1 MWPDKCYCNSQSNR
15 PLVNGEAVTLQCF
28 AEDPTGSGLSFQWFK
43 DDLMISGQ
51 SSSAL
56 MLSAVGQ
63 NETGRY
69 TCQVSCRLGTRE
81 VMFDHFLSIQGA
93 YNTPYSHVYKI
104 CGLMKPYIHQRCY
117 VCNNQL
123 LYTYS
128 VLTHTFSAYLSVQ
141 EQMMTAR

>member
-1 MWPDKCYCNSQSNR
+1 
-15 PLVNGEAVTLQCF
+15 
-28 AEDPTGSGLSFQWFK
+28 
-43 DDLMISGQ
+43 MISGQ

-56 MLSAVGQ
+56 KLSAVGQ

-69 TCQVSCRLGTRE
+69 TCQVSHRLGTRE

-123 LYTYS
+123 LLHDEAIHQRKKVVNILFIDRS
-128 VLTHTFSAYLSVQ
+128 INGAGALGS
-141 EQMMTAR
+141 